1 MKCLSLLS
9 GDDSFLIDISKKE
22 MKEKHSFSASDIVY
36 FALPSFGGRCP
47 SLAIDRIRNMNGDG
61 AKAVLIAVYG
71 NRAYEDTLTELFD
84 TVKECGFRVA
94 AAVSAIAEHS
104 MIRSIASGR
113 PDNDDMEKLLSFRKR
128 IDERLKSEEELLSVP
143 GNRPYK
149 MIGKFLTPQ
158 ASKDCI
164 RCGKCY
170 LSCPSGA
177 IDELR
182 PDITDSS
189 KCIGCA
195 RCISICPVK
204 TRGYDESDV
213 SKLRERLLA
222 MCEKR
227 KEAEL
232 FL

>member
-1 MKCLSLLS
+1 MRCLSLLS
-9 GDDSFLIDISKKE
+9 DDGFVIDISKKE
-22 MKEKHSFSASDIVY
+22 MKEKHSFSAFDIVY

-47 SLAIDRIRNMNGDG
+47 SLAIDRIRNMNGGG

-71 NRAYEDTLTELFD
+71 NRAYEDTLIELFD
-84 TVKECGFRVA
+84 TVKECSFRVV

-104 MIRSIASGR
+104 MLRSIASGR
-113 PDNDDMEKLLSFRKR
+113 PDNDDKARLLSFKER
-128 IDERLKSEEELLSVP
+128 IDERLRTESELLSVP
-143 GNRPYK
+143 GIRPYK
-149 MIGKFLTPQ
+149 MIGKFLVPK
-158 ASKDCI
+158 ASKECI
-164 RCGKCY
+164 RCGRCY

-182 PDITDSS
+182 PDITDSM

-204 TRGYDESDV
+204 ARGYDESDV
-213 SKLRERLLA
+213 SKLKERILA